1 MRKGF
6 TLIELMIV
14 IAIIAIIAAIAI
26 PNLLESRVTAQ
37 ESSAAAALKS
47 GILPAEVQ
55 FQAGGYA
62 DFDTNGIG
70 TYAVDGIVSATTN
83 PYNVMCGATTIGAS
97 NITLNLLAPSY
108 GSTASYT
115 SALATGTSMTS
126 APWPTTSGYM
136 FKTPVCGTVV
146 TTQIPATPSDG
157 VAERVW
163 GVLTFPVSNDQ
174 GRRFFI
180 INQAGNVYASIPSA
194 TSNATGVAAKV
205 TDATAFNTIMTGA
218 PTAANYLPY
227 RR

>member
-47 GILPAEVQ
+47 GMLPAEVQ

-70 TYAVDGIVSATTN
+70 TYAVDGIVSGSTN
-83 PYNVMCGATTIGAS
+83 PYNVLCGTSPING
-97 NITLNLLAPSY
+97 ITLNLLAPSY
-108 GSTASYT
+108 GSAIAYT
-115 SALATGTSMTS
+115 PALGTGVSMTG
-126 APWPTTSGYM
+126 APWPTISGYM
-136 FKTPVCGTVV
+136 FKTPVNSA
-146 TTQIPATPSDG
+146 IAANKPATGTDG
-157 VAERVW
+157 TAERVW
-163 GVLTFPVSNDQ
+163 GVLCFPVSNDQ

-194 TSNATGVAAKV
+194 TANATGVAAAV
-205 TDATAFNTIMTGA
+205 TDATAFQSIMTLA